1 VNQNNDFDK
10 AIREVARG
18 VVEYVQTG
26 KAPLL
31 SVCDDGPLIKEHY
44 SRAIE
49 AVAEVLW
56 RSSMSMSMSGTRS
69 RWPSTACPDGH

>member
-1 VNQNNDFDK
+1 VHQNVEFDK

-26 KAPLL
+26 EAPLL
-31 SVCDDGPLIKEHY
+31 SICDDGPFIKEHY

-49 AVAEVLW
+49 AVAEVLLAG
-56 RSSMSMSMSGTRS
+56 RCSAGTRS
-69 RWPSTACPDGH
+69 ARS